1 MAPELLVSKGPLQHT
16 FTSDI
21 FAWGLIVHYM
31 LANGRHPSEG
41 SDNDGRHS
49 IVHWSAVE
57 QSITKDA
64 KTLSADLS
72 DEAKGLLAQVLSKKK
87 DDKPKASE
95 APRHPFFWSDAK
107 KVRFLEAVA
116 NQSEI
121 GTTGTP
127 LPSPVEQAIE
137 NVLGPTFRSTFWDT
151 LFPAVYNEMTG
162 SRRGRAYVTT
172 SGVHLV
178 RFIRNSYAHVSD
190 RTRPSGFQTALLIMR
205 DYIFL
210 KTLPNLVMVVYKAVK
225 LGNWDTSRQEIA
237 SVMESD

>member
-31 LANGRHPSEG
+31 LANGRHPSER

-49 IVHWSAVE
+49 IAHWSAVE

-72 DEAKGLLAQVLSKKK
+72 DDSKGLLAQVLSKKK
-87 DDKPKASE
+87 DDRPKASE
-95 APRHPFFWSDAK
+95 ALRHPFFWSDAK
-107 KVRFLEAVA
+107 KVRFLKPVA
-116 NQSEI
+116 NQTEI
-121 GTTGTP
+121 GTTGTH
-127 LPSPVEQAIE
+127 LPSPVEQVIE
-137 NVLGPTFRSTFWDT
+137 NVLGPTFRSASWDT

-190 RTRPSGFQTALLIMR
+190 RTRPSGFQTALLR

-225 LGNWDTSRQEIA
+225 LGNRDTSRQEIA